1 MPPTPPT
8 LHITGQ
14 EQDWSRDLIR
24 TTGILVSSCY
34 QCLRCTNSCPVSS
47 FMDIKPHQVVRD
59 VLLGQRESLLS
70 CSAIWVCLSCEM
82 CSTYCPNDIDVA
94 ALMNQLK
101 NMVVELHKKPAEPII
116 AAFHQVFLDVL
127 GRHGRINELQLLHRF
142 QFNVLRQGHRPPPQE
157 VIRDLTLTLELLR
170 RKRLKLFPE
179 KSRAVSEVRQLISH
193 YAEETPP

>member
-8 LHITGQ
+8 LHITGR
-14 EQDWSRDLIR
+14 EQAWSRDLIR
-24 TTGILVSSCY
+24 TTGIPVSSCY

-101 NMVVELHKKPAEPII
+101 NMVVELHRIPAEPII

-127 GRHGRINELQLLHRF
+127 GRHGRINELQLMHRF
-142 QFNVLRQGHRPPPQE
+142 QFNVLRQGYRPPRQE
-157 VIRDLTLTLELLR
+157 IIRDLTLTLELLR

-179 KSRAVSEVRQLISH
+179 KSRGVSEVRQLISH